1 MHVTMLLRSICAL
14 IGFTL
19 LLPACSKKSDGITA
33 ENIEEDKGAFTEK
46 HDAATVV
53 WNIDPDGNVKAL
65 VKTPDGKPIEKNV
78 YGTVTVSGVSPDFV
92 PVTLPFPPDQDA
104 KVLSTIIPLPDDE
117 LTVVTYNIQVEGKP
131 VKGTIHLP
139 HGGTAELVEAAKVA
153 QEKKLPEG
161 KKGPNGGVIQVV
173 GEDTVEIVAD
183 KNGNVR
189 AYVLDADLKP
199 VKVGEKK
206 ITVGFVSPKGPE
218 TIVLQ
223 PDPGGVYFVGKM
235 NVVVNP
241 TKITIAVIDHD
252 DVDVVLCGYHPGK
265 VIVVG
270 AAAPVF
276 VVVTPVVWAGPVIV
290 VDHPHVHH
298 HYKGKWKGKKW
309 KGKKGGGVH
318 IHIH

>member
-33 ENIEEDKGAFTEK
+33 ENIEEDKGAFIEQ

-92 PVTLPFPPDQDA
+92 PVTLPLPPDQDT

-139 HGGTAELVEAAKVA
+139 HGGTAELAESAKVA
-153 QEKKLPEG
+153 EEKKLPEG

-173 GEDTVEIVAD
+173 GDDTVEIVAD
-183 KNGNVR
+183 KNGNIRV
-189 AYVLDADLKP
+189 YVLDADLKP

-206 ITVGFVSPKGPE
+206 ITIGFVSPKGPE
-218 TIVLQ
+218 TIVVQ

-241 TKITIAVIDHD
+241 TKITVAVIHH
-252 DVDVVLCGYHPGK
+252 DVVHVALCGYHPGK

-276 VVVTPVVWAGPVIV
+276 VVVTPVVWSGPVIV
-290 VDHPHVHH
+290 VDHPHHFHH
-298 HYKGKWKGKKW
+298 KGKWKGKKW
-309 KGKKGGGVH
+309 KGKKGGGIHVH
-318 IHIH
+318 IH